1 MVMKTEKKES
11 EFKEKLVK
19 INRVSKVVKGGR
31 IFGFSATIVIGNG
44 KGTIGFGKG
53 KAREVSVAIQKA
65 IEKAKRNLIVIKL
78 NGYTLQ
84 HKIYYTYGASKIFM
98 QPAHKGTGIIAGG
111 AMRAVLEIAGIYD
124 VLAKCYGS
132 TNPINVVKATLKGL
146 EKMYYPEYIAKK
158 RGLDINIIK
167 NRIIYNI

>member
-1 MVMKTEKKES
+1 MKTEKKES

-98 QPAHKGTGIIAGG
+98 QPAYKGTGIIAGG

-167 NRIIYNI
+167 NRII

>member
-1 MVMKTEKKES
+1 MVINTEKKQN

-31 IFGFSATIVIGNG
+31 IFGFSATVVIGNG
-44 KGTIGFGKG
+44 KGIIGLGSG
-53 KAREVSVAIQKA
+53 KAKEVSFAIQKA
-65 IEKAKRNLIVIKL
+65 IDKARRKLIKIRL
-78 NGYTLQ
+78 NGRTLQ
-84 HKIYYTYGASKIFM
+84 HKIYQIYGASKIFM
-98 QPAHKGTGIIAGG
+98 QPAYKGTGIIAGG
-111 AMRAVLEIAGIYD
+111 AMRAVLELAGIYD

-158 RGLDINIIK
+158 RGLDINVIK
-167 NRIIYNI
+167 NRRI